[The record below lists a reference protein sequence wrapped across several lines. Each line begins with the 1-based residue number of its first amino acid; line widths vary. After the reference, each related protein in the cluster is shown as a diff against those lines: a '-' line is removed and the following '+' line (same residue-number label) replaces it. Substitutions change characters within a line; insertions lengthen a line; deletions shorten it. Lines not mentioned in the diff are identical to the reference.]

1 MNLEVFLVSWIKSG
15 LIAWAAW
22 FVLSVTYVI
31 VKTGAD
37 PVKIGRLSEEASD
50 PETGFKNLSFAGKA
64 CVIARTIIW
73 PWGVTDR
80 AVAMVR
86 AVERVL

>member
-15 LIAWAAW
+15 LIAWAVW
-22 FVLSVTYVI
+22 FVLSCVYVI

-37 PVKIGRLSEEASD
+37 PVKIGRFSEEVSN
-50 PETGFKNLSFAGKA
+50 PETEFKNLSFAAKA
-64 CVIARTIIW
+64 YVIARIIVW
-73 PWGVTDR
+73 PWGVADR
-80 AVAMVR
+80 SVGLVR